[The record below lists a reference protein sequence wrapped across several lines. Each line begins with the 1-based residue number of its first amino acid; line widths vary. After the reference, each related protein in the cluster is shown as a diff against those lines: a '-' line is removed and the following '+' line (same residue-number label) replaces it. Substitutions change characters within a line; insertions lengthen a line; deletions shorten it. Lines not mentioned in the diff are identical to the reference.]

1 MTVVTKEQREAQ
13 LKDRKDFVSEIGHQE
28 DRREDAMKRVRWT
41 RELVLKGT
49 GIREPV
55 DFPAVDKPVN
65 PEDEDQETAFLIIR
79 PLTDGEFVDVQR
91 TILGDISTKS
101 LEKEMK
107 ASDLVEREQQG
118 KYLAVSIALSIDG
131 EEWTPE
137 DIGLLPAGF
146 PDTIYNRLAEISG
159 FPRPTKPP
167 SPNKEE

>member
-41 RELVLKGT
+41 RERVLKGT
-49 GIREPV
+49 ELREQV
-55 DFPAVDKPVN
+55 DFPAIDKPVD
-65 PEDEDQETAFLIIR
+65 PTDEDIETGFLTIR

-101 LEKEMK
+101 LEQDMK
-107 ASDLVEREQQG
+107 ASDLVLREQQG

-137 DIGLLPAGF
+137 EVGLLPTGF
-146 PDTIYNRLAEISG
+146 PAKLYTRLAEISG

-167 SPNKEE
+167 SQPLEE